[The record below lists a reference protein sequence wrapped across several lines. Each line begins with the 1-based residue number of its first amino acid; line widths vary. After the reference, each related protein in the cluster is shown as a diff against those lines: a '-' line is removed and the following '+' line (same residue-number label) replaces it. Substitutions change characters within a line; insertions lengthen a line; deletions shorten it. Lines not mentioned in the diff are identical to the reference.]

1 MRSLMADAVIPE
13 RRDKADEGMVRA
25 EDLGRQ
31 LRDLPSDLVQLP
43 LVIGSQRR
51 LRVKPGEVLLER
63 FQAGLD
69 HIQPLGDLRKG

>member
-1 MRSLMADAVIPE
+1 MAKAVIPQRGDE
-13 RRDKADEGMVRA
+13 ADEGMVRA

-31 LRDLPSDLVQLP
+31 LRDLPADLVQLA

-51 LRVKPGEVLLER
+51 LGGKRGEVLLER

-69 HIQPLGDLRKG
+69 HIQSLGDLRKG